1 MFKLN
6 SVGKKLAVILL
17 LVFIPFVVSVLLSFA
32 TFNAMSDDGVAI
44 NLSGSQRMRTMLL
57 GFYTLEYIEALE
69 SNNQELLDE
78 SKTILENELETYDDI
93 MNALIDGDTQ
103 YKISPNNNDEL
114 VSTILEVKK
123 DTEKYSLA
131 IRQILEGQSVT
142 SNQQFVTENS
152 LLIKNEINQIVG
164 KYQENYDHKLF
175 VLKLEQIII
184 LLCGFLILLFGII
197 RAHRQIVKPIKKVT
211 TIMKDIA
218 DGDGDLTG
226 RVHIETN
233 DEIQQLGHWY
243 NIFVENI
250 QSLVAQVKSDVNYL
264 SQASDEISS
273 ALEQSNLGMEEIVNK
288 TALVSESSIH
298 EASVVEETNASIIE
312 LSNNADA
319 IAERTV
325 ITSKHSCDTLDYST
339 LGEKY
344 VDEVVEANALVHNS
358 TGIVFEAIQKLKFT
372 SERVGEVVN
381 IIDGIAGQ
389 TNLLALNAS
398 IESARAGE
406 QGKGFAVVADEVRK
420 LAEESKAS
428 AASIINL
435 IKEIQDNTDLADQA
449 IQEGKERVDISV
461 EKSNQ
466 AKEQFKR
473 ILSAVEVI
481 TEHSNAVS
489 SSSKEQAN
497 ISEEMTKAIE
507 QISSTTTDNAES
519 VKQINSIIE
528 MQVASFEEIGAN
540 LTELNQKAL
549 RLKQLSDKFKVD

>member
-1 MFKLN
+1 MLRLN

-17 LVFIPFVVSVLLSFA
+17 LVFIPFVVSVLLSFS
-32 TFNAMSDDGVAI
+32 TFSAMSDDGVAI

-69 SNNQELLDE
+69 TNNQELLDE
-78 SKTILENELETYDDI
+78 SKVLLENELETYDEI
-93 MNALIDGDTQ
+93 MKALIDGDAK
-103 YKISPNNNDEL
+103 YEISSNNNDEI

-131 IRQILEGQSVT
+131 IRQILEGQSIKA
-142 SNQQFVTENS
+142 NQQFVTNNS
-152 LLIKNEINQIVG
+152 LLIKNAINQIVG
-164 KYQENYDHKLF
+164 MYQENYDSKLF
-175 VLKLEQIII
+175 VLKFEQIII
-184 LLCGFLILLFGII
+184 LLSGFLILLLGLI

-211 TIMKDIA
+211 SIMKDIA

-233 DEIQQLGHWY
+233 DEIQQLGYWY

-250 QSLVAQVKSDVNYL
+250 QTLVSQVKSDVNYL
-264 SQASDEISS
+264 SQASEEIST

-288 TALVSESSIH
+288 TASVSESSLH
-298 EASVVEETNASIIE
+298 EASIVEETNASILE

-319 IAERTV
+319 IAQRTDL
-325 ITSKHSCDTLDYST
+325 TSKHSCDTLDYST
-339 LGEKY
+339 LGEQY
-344 VDEVVEANALVHNS
+344 VKEVVEANELVHNS
-358 TGIVFEAIQKLKFT
+358 TEIVFDAIQKLKIT
-372 SERVGEVVN
+372 SEHVGEVVN
-381 IIDGIAGQ
+381 IIDSIAGQ

-420 LAEESKAS
+420 LAEESKDS

-435 IKEIQDNTDLADQA
+435 IKEIQDKTNLADQA
-449 IQEGKERVDISV
+449 IREGKERVEISV
-461 EKSNQ
+461 DKSNQ

-473 ILSAVEVI
+473 ILNAVEVI
-481 TEHSNAVS
+481 TEQSNAVS
-489 SSSKEQAN
+489 TSSKEQAN

-519 VKQINSIIE
+519 VHQINIIIE
-528 MQVASFEEIGAN
+528 TQVASFEEIGASVA
-540 LTELNQKAL
+540 ELNEKAL